1 MQNRLTGRMELMQGY
16 RRVANMIEI
25 EVEMDVDVP
34 AAEVEG
40 IEEQLTKLE
49 EVESLQAEMEY
60 QAEAQDEVCPLKHNS
75 SLSMDRLSGRTV
87 AANDRWLYPVIR
99 F

>member
-1 MQNRLTGRMELMQGY
+1 MELMQGY

-49 EVESLQAEMEY
+49 EVESLQAEMEF
-60 QAEAQDEVCPLKHNS
+60 QAEAQDEVYPPKHDA
-75 SLSMDRLSGRTV
+75 LWIDQLLGRTV
-87 AANDRWLYPVIR
+87 AEVDRWLCPVIR

>member
-1 MQNRLTGRMELMQGY
+1 
-16 RRVANMIEI
+16 MIEI

-40 IEEQLTKLE
+40 IEEQLVKLQE
-49 EVESLQAEMEY
+49 LDELQTEMEY
-60 QAEAQDEVCPLKHNS
+60 QIEAQDEVNKHQ
-75 SLSMDRLSGRTV
+75 SMYFELEC
-87 AANDRWLYPVIR
+87 L